1 MIFEKLF
8 AQVSGMATVDV
19 IRTTTSDIMKFI
31 IMRGQKA
38 LPPRSNLKDAEGK
51 TIKTWS
57 ELIIAEVLELKELE
71 TESVGIVAEL
81 EAKGVDLE
89 LQQRGPSVAI
99 VAAGDEVNMEATIT
113 ILLLFQH
120 FFAGPNTSDTCS
132 GAP

>member
-1 MIFEKLF
+1 MVMIYTCWPLH
-8 AQVSGMATVDV
+8 VATDFQGG
-19 IRTTTSDIMKFI
+19 RRF
-31 IMRGQKA
+31 
-38 LPPRSNLKDAEGK
+38 
-51 TIKTWS
+51 
-57 ELIIAEVLELKELE
+57 
-71 TESVGIVAEL
+71 AEL